1 MADHTP
7 HQQRI
12 IRDYYENR
20 SHLMLQKLGEIV
32 SELAVT
38 DSEAKQRRLWT
49 RAEKALRNLS
59 VPSARIARILEAQD
73 VHLLAKVVEDFF

>member
-12 IRDYYENR
+12 IRDYYANR

-38 DSEAKQRRLWT
+38 DSEAKARRLWT
-49 RAEKALRNLS
+49 RAEKALRNLK